1 MANPWLKKNPLM
13 SLWLS
18 NANRVAGTVRG
29 HVAAEAKRRTTS
41 AAQQAAND
49 IFKFWTAAAMRIA
62 APATAAKP
70 KKARK

>member
-1 MANPWLKKNPLM
+1 MAKPWLKKNPFM

-18 NANRVAGTVRG
+18 SANRVAGTVRG
-29 HVAAEAKRRTTS
+29 RVAAEANRQTTS

-49 IFKFWTAAAMRIA
+49 IVKFWAAAAMATA
-62 APATAAKP
+62 APATAAKH